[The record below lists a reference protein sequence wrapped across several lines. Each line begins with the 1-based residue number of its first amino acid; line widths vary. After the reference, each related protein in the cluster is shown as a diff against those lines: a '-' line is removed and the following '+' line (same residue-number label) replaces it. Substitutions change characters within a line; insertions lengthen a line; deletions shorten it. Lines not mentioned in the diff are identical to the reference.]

1 MAKSRAEMME
11 IMEKLLADLL
21 NFRTAVLMC
30 LRAIC
35 APPRKKNWI
44 SSSPNFGATER
55 LKQTTLTDATET
67 SVPLNVGW
75 GIHLIRRLGLK
86 EAEKS
91 KLNGACRGSKLHSLL
106 DR

>member
-1 MAKSRAEMME
+1 LESVVPVCREGAKH
-11 IMEKLLADLL
+11 L
-21 NFRTAVLMC
+21 
-30 LRAIC
+30 
-35 APPRKKNWI
+35 PP
-44 SSSPNFGATER
+44 
-55 LKQTTLTDATET
+55 KQTTLTDATET

-75 GIHLIRRLGLK
+75 GIHLIRRLGLE